1 MDVSLLASVTESR
14 QGGQNIVLW
23 DLNKKMI
30 SSTLKQPH
38 SGKQVSYVKFMPGE
52 PVLISTSEE
61 GNSIKMWLLEKG
73 QAVPRLLR

>member
-38 SGKQVSYVKFMPGE
+38 SGK
-52 PVLISTSEE
+52 
-61 GNSIKMWLLEKG
+61 
-73 QAVPRLLR
+73 